1 MLGSVI
7 TAMVTPFRA
16 DGAVD
21 FERFRELATYLVEN
35 GSDGLVVCGTTG
47 ESPTLSDAEKLDLF
61 RVAVDE
67 VGGRATVIAGTGTYD
82 TGHSAALTKEAT
94 KLGVDAILVVTP
106 YYNKPPQRAI
116 VRHFEEIAGA
126 THLPVVAYNIPGRVV
141 INIESETIARL
152 AEIENVVAVKQ
163 AHDDREQARFIAEET
178 RLDLY
183 SGDDPNTF
191 AFLELGGV
199 GVVSVTAHLWGPQI
213 AEMIRRPPRRR
224 RRGRA
229 GAARGAA
236 AGLRPPADPDE
247 PDPDQG
253 GAQPH
258 GPRGRRTPAADGR
271 AGRERARADPLLSR
285 AVGASRSR
293 VGVAALDSAPMG
305 ECRIIPLGG
314 LGEVGKNMTVYEA
327 DGAIVVVDAGLAFPR
342 DEHLG
347 VDLVLPDFSYL
358 RDREQMVRAVVLTH
372 GHEDHVGALPYLM
385 REVRVPLVLA
395 TRLTLALVKS
405 KLDEHGL
412 LRSAEL
418 RELAP
423 GDEPVELG
431 PFRLE
436 FIRMAHSIPD
446 AAAVM
451 LETPGGRCVHT
462 GDYKLDHTPVDGQ
475 RTDVGR
481 LAEIGSRGVDLLLGD
496 STNAERAGVTES
508 ERVVGEAFRQIFPSR
523 EGRILVSSFAS
534 NVHRMQQAA
543 DVGVDCGRKVAFV
556 GRSMRKNANIARS
569 LGYMDVPEE
578 AILRPHE
585 LAELPRGEQLI
596 LCTGSQGEPMS
607 AMTRIA
613 YNDHPAVSVEA
624 GDTVI
629 ISAKPIPGNE
639 LRVHDAINRL
649 AKMGA
654 EVLHEDNAPV
664 HVSGH
669 GKAEELR
676 TMIGLLRPK
685 AVMPVH
691 GEFRMLAAHA
701 QLAREGGVPDD
712 RIVMAENGSVVELR
726 DGVTRIVGEV
736 EAGMTFVD
744 GLGVGDVHDVALRDR
759 RKLSEDGILIVV
771 ATLAAQDGGGLTAP
785 PELIARGFGEGA
797 EPLLEELRE
806 EANRVLRELLADDV
820 TEIKLLQEHLH
831 DALGGIVYDR
841 TRRRPMVLPVIVEV

>member
-1 MLGSVI
+1 MG
-7 TAMVTPFRA
+7 
-16 DGAVD
+16 
-21 FERFRELATYLVEN
+21 
-35 GSDGLVVCGTTG
+35 VC
-47 ESPTLSDAEKLDLF
+47 
-61 RVAVDE
+61 
-67 VGGRATVIAGTGTYD
+67 
-82 TGHSAALTKEAT
+82 H
-94 KLGVDAILVVTP
+94 
-106 YYNKPPQRAI
+106 I
-116 VRHFEEIAGA
+116 V
-126 THLPVVAYNIPGRVV
+126 
-141 INIESETIARL
+141 
-152 AEIENVVAVKQ
+152 
-163 AHDDREQARFIAEET
+163 
-178 RLDLY
+178 
-183 SGDDPNTF
+183 
-191 AFLELGGV
+191 
-199 GVVSVTAHLWGPQI
+199 
-213 AEMIRRPPRRR
+213 
-224 RRGRA
+224 
-229 GAARGAA
+229 
-236 AGLRPPADPDE
+236 
-247 PDPDQG
+247 
-253 GAQPH
+253 
-258 GPRGRRTPAADGR
+258 
-271 AGRERARADPLLSR
+271 
-285 AVGASRSR
+285 
-293 VGVAALDSAPMG
+293 
-305 ECRIIPLGG
+305 PLGG
-314 LGEVGKNMTVYEA
+314 LGEVGKNMTAYEA
-327 DGAIVVVDAGLAFPR
+327 DGSIVVVDAGLAFPR

-347 VDLVLPDFSYL
+347 VDLVLPDFTYL
-358 RDREQMVRAVVLTH
+358 REREQMVRAVVLTH

-412 LRSAEL
+412 LRVAEL
-418 RELAP
+418 QELMP
-423 GDEPVELG
+423 GDDPVDLG
-431 PFRLE
+431 PFRVELV
-436 FIRMAHSIPD
+436 RMAHSIPD
-446 AAAVM
+446 AAAVV
-451 LETPGGRCVHT
+451 LETPGGRVVHT

-523 EGRILVSSFAS
+523 DGRILVSSFAS

-556 GRSMRKNANIARS
+556 GRSMRKNANIARN

-578 AILRPHE
+578 AILRPNE

-613 YNDHPAVSVEA
+613 YNDHPAVSVQA

-669 GKAEELR
+669 GRAEELR
-676 TMIGLLRPK
+676 TIIGLLRPK

-701 QLAREGGVPDD
+701 QLARDGGVADD
-712 RIVMAENGSVVELR
+712 RIVLAENGSVVELR
-726 DGVTRIVGEV
+726 DGVPRIVGEV
-736 EAGMTFVD
+736 EAGVTFVD

-759 RKLSEDGILIVV
+759 RKLSEDGVLIVV

-785 PELIARGFGEGA
+785 PELIARGFGEQA
-797 EPLLEELRE
+797 EPLLDELRE
-806 EANRVLRELLADDV
+806 EADRVLRELVADDV